1 MGSPWGRGEGGPCPA
16 GKRLSLAT
24 QHVSGRSSTREGLC
38 PRAPQGSDP
47 EPKARPGMWLDVE
60 MPKAIV
66 KAFYEQREK
75 FGYKTEG
82 YSTGYRN
89 TDHHTVCKEL
99 GLRWSVDS
107 SD

>member
-1 MGSPWGRGEGGPCPA
+1 MSQEEKMKLSMKIGVFGLSDLRKIAPIGDLGYANGWETYWGKGWMNGGM
-16 GKRLSLAT
+16 
-24 QHVSGRSSTREGLC
+24 E
-38 PRAPQGSDP
+38 
-47 EPKARPGMWLDVE
+47 
-60 MPKAIV
+60 KAIV
-66 KAFYEQREK
+66 KAFWEQQKEY
-75 FGYKTEG
+75 GWQVEG